1 MAGNILKLTDA
12 DFDENVLRRKGLTIV
27 DFWAE
32 WCGPCRMIAPVLEE
46 LAQEY
51 GEKLTI
57 GELNVDEN
65 RHVTA
70 RYGIMSI
77 PTLLFFK
84 DGARVDQLIGA
95 VPKSVIKARIDAHLR

>member
-1 MAGNILKLTDA
+1 MAGNIVKLTDS

-32 WCGPCRMIAPVLEE
+32 WCGPCRMIAPILEE

-51 GEKLTI
+51 GERLTI
-57 GELNVDEN
+57 GKLNVDEN

-84 DGARVDQLIGA
+84 DGTKVDQVIGA
-95 VPKSVIKARIDAHLR
+95 VPKSVIKARIDAHLL